1 MDNMA
6 ANKIPRNV
14 LILGLVS
21 LFNDIASEMIYP
33 IIPIFLTTILG
44 APVAIVGL
52 IEGIAEATA
61 SLGKYFFGTLS
72 DYQRKRKPFVVAGY
86 SASAIAKGLIGI
98 AAGWPSVLFARYLD
112 KIGKGLRTAPR
123 DSMLLQNTTHEN
135 RGFIFGFH
143 RSLDSLGAVIGP
155 LLALM
160 LLSLFH
166 DNMRLMFF
174 AASIPSAL
182 AVLLLVFFI
191 HEKKIS
197 PDTSKRTFVKLSW
210 SALPPQLRIF
220 TIVSVLFALGNS
232 SDAFLL
238 LRAKDLGLTTALVV
252 LTYVFYNVSQAVF
265 STPIGVISDKLGPRK
280 IYTLGLLIFSI
291 VYFLFGW
298 ITNPLFLWILFPLY
312 GIYIAATDGVSKAYI
327 SSFISEKESGSY
339 FGAYYTLTATAT
351 FFASLVG
358 GYLWSAIRPSATF
371 YYGSILSLFAFFL
384 FYFYRDNARRSFG
397 K

>member
-1 MDNMA
+1 MDDKGV
-6 ANKIPRNV
+6 NKIPRNV
-14 LILGLVS
+14 LMLGLVS

-33 IIPIFLTTILG
+33 VIPIFLTTVLG

-52 IEGIAEATA
+52 IEGVAEATA
-61 SLGKYFFGTLS
+61 SLGKYFFGALS
-72 DYQRKRKPFVVAGY
+72 DSKGKRKPFVVAGY
-86 SASAIAKGLIGI
+86 SASTIAKGMMGLAI
-98 AAGWPSVLFARYLD
+98 GWPFVLFARFLD

-155 LLALM
+155 LLALV

-166 DNMRLMFF
+166 DNIRLMFF
-174 AASIPSAL
+174 AAFIPSAL
-182 AVLLLVFFI
+182 AVLFLILFI
-191 HEKKIS
+191 REKKIS
-197 PDTSKRTFVKLSW
+197 QSTSSHVFIKINWSTLS
-210 SALPPQLRIF
+210 PRLRIF

-238 LRAKDLGLTTALVV
+238 LRAKNLGLTTTLVV
-252 LTYVFYNVSQAVF
+252 LTYVLYNVSQAAF
-265 STPIGVISDKLGPRK
+265 ATPMGIVSDKLGPRK
-280 IYTLGLLIFSI
+280 VFALGLIIFSL
-291 VYFLFGW
+291 VYFFFGW
-298 ITNPLFLWILFPLY
+298 TSSSSLLWILFPLY

-327 SSFISEKESGSY
+327 STFISEKESGTY
-339 FGAYYTLTATAT
+339 FGAYYTLTAVAT

-358 GYLWSAIRPSATF
+358 GYLWSTLGPSSTF
-371 YYGSILSLFAFFL
+371 YYGSILSFSAFILFS
-384 FYFYRDNARRSFG
+384 FYRENARRSFG